1 MPALQSF
8 CIQAGIAVLFDYFF
22 QITAFIAF
30 LAWDEKRKEENRMD
44 LLCCIKP
51 SNQNDDQP
59 I

>member
-8 CIQAGIAVLFDYFF
+8 CIQAGIAVLFDYIF

-30 LAWDEKRKEENRMD
+30 LAWDEKRKEDNRMD

-51 SNQNDDQP
+51 NN
-59 I
+59 